1 MRRLAAGIR
10 NPPAT
15 GQSVLATAGEFR
27 YVAALLTGARP

>member
-1 MRRLAAGIR
+1 MRRLASANR